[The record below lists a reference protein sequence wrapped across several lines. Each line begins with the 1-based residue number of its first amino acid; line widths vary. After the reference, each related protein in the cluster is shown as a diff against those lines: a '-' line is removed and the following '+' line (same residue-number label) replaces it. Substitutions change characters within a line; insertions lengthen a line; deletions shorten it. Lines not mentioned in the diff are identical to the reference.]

1 MKTSLDADRKA
12 MQQIDFIGNLDEDGN
27 TSMFFVT
34 EEAKETVLYFL
45 QGTVRVL

>member
-27 TSMFFVT
+27 TSIFFVT
-34 EEAKETVLYFL
+34 EEAKETVVYFL
-45 QGTVRVL
+45 QATVRVL